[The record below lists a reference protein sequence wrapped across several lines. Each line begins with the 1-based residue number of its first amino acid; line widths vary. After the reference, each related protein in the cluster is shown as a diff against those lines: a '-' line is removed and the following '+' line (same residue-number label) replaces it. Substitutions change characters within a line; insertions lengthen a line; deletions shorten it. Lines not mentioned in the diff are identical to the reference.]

1 MISYNEFTVNELLAA
16 VKSGDDDACAEL
28 LRRYAP
34 LIDRMVYSTLPQF
47 ESATRADE
55 DELRQ
60 EAAIKLY
67 QAALSY
73 DTAQE
78 DTSFGLYAKICIKNR
93 MISLVRRQSGAVTV
107 TDVDDLYDGDAAST
121 ARLALSEDD
130 PSTLLL
136 DRERERELEGEIK
149 THLSALEY
157 EVYDLYMDGIGA
169 NRIAEILGLSV
180 KTVENALYRM
190 RGKIGKLLSRK

>member
-1 MISYNEFTVNELLAA
+1 MISYNEFTVNELLDA
-16 VKSGDDDACAEL
+16 VKSDDDDACAEL

-34 LIDRMVYSTLPQF
+34 LIDRMVYSTLPQL

-78 DTSFGLYAKICIKNR
+78 DTSFGLFAKICIKNR
-93 MISLVRRQSGAVTV
+93 MISLIRRQNGAVTV
-107 TDVDDLYDGDAAST
+107 MDVDDIYDGNVANN
-121 ARLALSEDD
+121 ARSEDD

-157 EVYDLYMDGIGA
+157 EVYDLYMDGIGV
-169 NRIAEILGLSV
+169 NRIAEVLGLSV
-180 KTVENALYRM
+180 KAVENALYRM
-190 RGKIGKLLSRK
+190 RGKVAKILSRK